1 MTSSGQ
7 LRSGKGAHDENFP
20 VASRLIKRRHR
31 PVILAFYEFV
41 RVADD
46 IADHPQLASTEKIA
60 RLNRLEASLLGR
72 GDDDPEGLRLRAIL
86 EERNLSPRH
95 AQDLL
100 SAFRQ
105 DATKHRYASWDELI
119 DYCSRSAMPVG
130 RFVLDVHGEA
140 RATWPASD
148 TLCAALQVINHLQ
161 DCAKDYRAL
170 DRVYIPLDAL
180 ASSGASVEQLERK
193 EATPALKACL
203 RAMVARTAGRQ
214 RHAACTGNLDHSIAG
229 KPTARGSCDQ
239 RPVGRARASDQNRST
254 CDRVEWRYPGHIST
268 AGPHNGADAPISD
281 PMNLQVSKSLTSQSS
296 TANRA
301 GGSSF
306 YLAMRLLSREKR
318 EAMFEVYSFCRDV
331 DDIADNDMP
340 RSERLALL

>member
-1 MTSSGQ
+1 MEGTRSRRCDEPAMTSSGQ

-20 VASRLIKRRHR
+20 VASRLIKRQHR

-46 IADHPQLASTEKIA
+46 IADHPGLVSTEKIA
-60 RLNRLEASLLGR
+60 RLDRLEESLLGR
-72 GDDDPEGLRLRAIL
+72 GGSDPEGLRLRAML

-105 DATKHRYASWDELI
+105 DATKSRYATWDELI

-130 RFVLDVHGEA
+130 RFVLDVHGET

-148 TLCAALQVINHLQ
+148 ALCAALQIINHVQ

-180 ASSGASVEQLERK
+180 AANGASFEQLEGR
-193 EATPALKACL
+193 ETAPELKACL
-203 RAMVARTAGRQ
+203 RGVVARTASL
-214 RHAACTGNLDHSIAG
+214 LDESRGLEARVSDTRLSLEISVIQSLASRLIAILMVRDPLAERVHLTKAEALATALNG
-229 KPTARGSCDQ
+229 GTRAIVRRLVRTVAPTH
-239 RPVGRARASDQNRST
+239 
-254 CDRVEWRYPGHIST
+254 RYQTP
-268 AGPHNGADAPISD
+268 
-281 PMNLQVSKSLTSQSS
+281 
-296 TANRA
+296 
-301 GGSSF
+301 
-306 YLAMRLLSREKR
+306 
-318 EAMFEVYSFCRDV
+318 
-331 DDIADNDMP
+331 
-340 RSERLALL
+340 